1 MKNSADGTTCI
12 EGTGGRRRTMKVKTL
27 RRMLKAKGKKTT
39 GKKATLMKRLH
50 MRGGNPV
57 VGAPAGGSEGGRRRR
72 SRRREEEEGGR
83 RRRSRRSRGIFH
95 F

>member
-1 MKNSADGTTCI
+1 MPECTKEELDAGKMTSADGTTCI
-12 EGTGGRRRTMKVKTL
+12 EGMDGGRGRRRTMKVKTL

-50 MRGGNPV
+50 MRGGGPEPLN
-57 VGAPAGGSEGGRRRR
+57 AA
-72 SRRREEEEGGR
+72 EGGR